1 MSTPARLEDN
11 IGFACTDLQCR
22 LGRESAVAL
31 RWLGSDGERTEFTFA
46 QLASDSSRFAAVLT
60 RLGVLP
66 GARVFIML
74 PKLPE
79 VFIAALGCLKA
90 RAVVGP
96 LFANFGDEAIL
107 DRLGDSRA
115 CVLLTKHSLLKKVHR
130 IRDRL
135 PELRHILLVDA
146 EDHLAADIL
155 SYRRLM
161 REAPS
166 DFVVAPTSPETPS
179 ILHYTSGSTG
189 KPKGVLHVH
198 GALPSIVGTTRDVL
212 QVGPGDVFW
221 CTADPGWVTG
231 TSYGIIGPWAVGAT
245 QIHYGGS
252 FDAGAWMTI
261 LEQEKINVWYT
272 APTALR
278 MLMREEASLY
288 AGRRLAALRCVASV
302 GEPLNPEITFWAR
315 RTLGKEIYDTWFQT
329 ETGAIMIANRPGLA
343 VRPGSMGKL
352 VDGVEAVILDNAG
365 HSLPAGQQ
373 GRLCLRRG
381 WPSMFTQYL
390 NRPEVYA
397 SRFNGAY
404 YDSGDMAVRDADGYF
419 WFVGR
424 TDDVI
429 NTSGHLVGPFEIE
442 SVLLELPEVAEAAA
456 VSAPDPIRFEKV
468 VVFVCLRSGHSAS
481 RELESRIRLHVA
493 NRVSSV
499 ASPQEV
505 VFVASLPRNRSG
517 KIMRR
522 VLRARF
528 LGQNEGDLSSMETW
542 RPGEIGDRRER
553 V

>member
-1 MSTPARLEDN
+1 
-11 IGFACTDLQCR
+11 
-22 LGRESAVAL
+22 VAL
-31 RWLGSDGERTEFTFA
+31 RWLGSDGEQSDFTFG
-46 QLASDSSRFAAVLT
+46 QLARESSRFEAVLA
-60 RLGVLP
+60 RLGVAP

-79 VFIAALGCLKA
+79 VFIAFLGGLKA

-96 LFANFGDEAIL
+96 LFANFGDEALL
-107 DRLGDSRA
+107 DRLGDSHA

-135 PELRHILLVDA
+135 PDLRHVLLVDVD
-146 EDHLAADIL
+146 DHPAADVL

-161 REAPS
+161 REALS
-166 DFVVAPTSPETPS
+166 DFVVAPTAPETPS

-198 GALPSIVGTTRDVL
+198 GALPTIVGTTRDVL
-212 QVGPGDVFW
+212 GLGPGDVFW

-245 QIHYGGS
+245 QVHYGGN

-261 LEQEKINVWYT
+261 LEQERVNVWYT

-278 MLMREEASLY
+278 MLMREEASLC
-288 AGRRLAALRCVASV
+288 AGRRLESLRCAASV
-302 GEPLNPEITFWAR
+302 GEPLNPEITYWAR
-315 RTLGKEIYDTWFQT
+315 RTLGKEIHDTWFQT

-343 VRPGSMGKL
+343 VRPGSMGKV
-352 VDGVEAVILDNAG
+352 VDGVEAVILDSTG
-365 HSLPAGQQ
+365 QPLPAGQQ
-373 GRLCLRRG
+373 GRLCLRSG
-381 WPSMFTQYL
+381 WPSMFAQYL

-397 SRFNGAY
+397 SRFHGEY

-468 VVFVCLRSGHSAS
+468 VVFVCLRPGQSAS

-493 NRVSSV
+493 NRISSI
-499 ASPQEV
+499 ASPQDV
-505 VFVASLPRNRSG
+505 RFVASLPRNRSG

-528 LGQNEGDLSSMETW
+528 LGQDEGDLSSMETW
-542 RPGEIGDRRER
+542 HPGDIGDRRER